1 MTTADLIRLKNK
13 GGYILK
19 YDYGQ
24 NRFTI
29 KLKDLIEQGFE
40 MFDDSYD
47 LTEAYKDRF
56 EELFIET
63 YLMQEIGFPTVDE
76 FKRQVYLDLKRE
88 CKKFNVLI
96 ANFET
101 AISLDPLVN
110 QKLTTSAVVASLT
123 GSTST
128 NKFNDLPK
136 GKITA
141 ITDGY
146 LTSLGETSTDANS
159 DVTSETVFEGFTEAQ
174 INLIENYNRK
184 LEDMLVK
191 FVDLFAKNF
200 MQLLVASY

>member
-1 MTTADLIRLKNK
+1 MTTAELIKLKNK
-13 GGYILK
+13 GGYVLK

-40 MFDDSYD
+40 MFDESYD

-56 EELFIET
+56 ETLFIET

-110 QKLTTSAVVASLT
+110 QKLTTSAVVASIT
-123 GSTST
+123 GSSST
-128 NKFNDLPK
+128 NKFNDTPK

-146 LTSLGETSTDANS
+146 LSSIGEASTDANS

-184 LEDMLVK
+184 LEDMLVN
-191 FVDLFAKNF
+191 FVDMFAKNF